1 MSRKDWLLLFALSVP
16 WGCSFLFF
24 KVLAQQLPPLTT
36 ALGRVSIG
44 AAALAL
50 GLALAGQSVWSIR
63 AHWRGLLAL
72 GLLNNAVPFTLFTL
86 GERTVS
92 SGTAAIYNALSPIL
106 TVLVLRVVDGVKL
119 GWMRGLGVLT
129 GFAGV
134 VVLVGFGG
142 NEDLGGQAACFG
154 AALCYGLST
163 PVMARL
169 RRLPPLLVASGQLI
183 ASTILL
189 APFAAVVDRP
199 WTLPGLDAA
208 GWAALLGLAL
218 FSTALAYAMYFKL
231 ISSAGPANAMLV
243 TFLLPVTALIVG
255 NLILGEPV
263 TLRAV
268 LGMGVI
274 LLGLALLDGRWQR
287 MVRPA

>member
-1 MSRKDWLLLFALSVP
+1 
-16 WGCSFLFF
+16 
-24 KVLAQQLPPLTT
+24 
-36 ALGRVSIG
+36 
-44 AAALAL
+44 
-50 GLALAGQSVWSIR
+50 
-63 AHWRGLLAL
+63 
-72 GLLNNAVPFTLFTL
+72 
-86 GERTVS
+86 
-92 SGTAAIYNALSPIL
+92 
-106 TVLVLRVVDGVKL
+106 
-119 GWMRGLGVLT
+119 
-129 GFAGV
+129 
-134 VVLVGFGG
+134 
-142 NEDLGGQAACFG
+142 
-154 AALCYGLST
+154 
-163 PVMARL
+163 
-169 RRLPPLLVASGQLI
+169 
-183 ASTILL
+183 
-189 APFAAVVDRP
+189 
-199 WTLPGLDAA
+199 LDAA